1 MVLEGTT
8 GGNNGSKGN
17 SNNAN
22 GSNGGGNE
30 AIEDKAVT
38 SPTKDQLALML
49 VEQNIEK
56 LFTDQFDDAY
66 AAVRVDEH
74 IETLRIKSSRFA
86 SWIARLYYIHTKN
99 VLGNENTKN
108 VKSVLEAHAVYDGE
122 KRKLYLRVGSLTDQ
136 KHRDAIY
143 YDLANK
149 DWSVVKITE
158 NGWQIEKSPILFRRY
173 SSTGDSG
180 YTIKGIS

>member
-17 SNNAN
+17 GNKPN

-30 AIEDKAVT
+30 ANEDKAVT

-99 VLGNENTKN
+99 VLGTENTKN

-122 KRKLYLRVGSLTDQ
+122 KRKLHLRVGSLTES
-136 KHRDAIY
+136 
-143 YDLANK
+143 N
-149 DWSVVKITE
+149 T
-158 NGWQIEKSPILFRRY
+158 N
-173 SSTGDSG
+173 
-180 YTIKGIS
+180 